1 MKIRIISS
9 REEINSIRPTEKAVH
24 MAFRASNVDF
34 LNLVQKAPRLQMV
47 QVPTSYMKTMSNAI
61 EVFLDMQGIGLLQ
74 GDVWGHRKDL
84 DEYFTVEDATIEE
97 IRSLAA
103 GGASMDDV
111 TDKIQK
117 KTRLNPDLIKFI
129 ATTKIT
135 AWVKRQASF
144 FLYPELLSIFRSGQF
159 PRSIN
164 KSNWLLY
171 PIGPETHAI
180 PQITW
185 FFFRAIHPR
194 GLDRYLAGVSNPPWV
209 TDHRL

>member
-34 LNLVQKAPRLQMV
+34 LNLIQKAPRLQMV

-61 EVFLDMQGIGLLQ
+61 EVFLDMQGVELLE

-135 AWVKRQASF
+135 A
-144 FLYPELLSIFRSGQF
+144 
-159 PRSIN
+159 
-164 KSNWLLY
+164 
-171 PIGPETHAI
+171 
-180 PQITW
+180 
-185 FFFRAIHPR
+185 
-194 GLDRYLAGVSNPPWV
+194 
-209 TDHRL
+209 

>member
-34 LNLVQKAPRLQMV
+34 LNLIQKAPRLQMV

-103 GGASMDDV
+103 DGASMDDV

-135 AWVKRQASF
+135 A
-144 FLYPELLSIFRSGQF
+144 
-159 PRSIN
+159 
-164 KSNWLLY
+164 
-171 PIGPETHAI
+171 
-180 PQITW
+180 
-185 FFFRAIHPR
+185 
-194 GLDRYLAGVSNPPWV
+194 
-209 TDHRL
+209 